1 MGTGSAH
8 AREVREAVEKRPASS
23 TKSGLVGTPSSP
35 IMTRTRTLH
44 RSTDPVAHDCVTVTF
59 IRDGSAFLLS
69 DFGQQPVKPGDV
81 ILLCANTLCGSEP
94 EGHVT
99 DTTVYLD
106 TDYVIDQVFWQHVG
120 ILQDRLDAQ
129 EFAATI
135 YTEPAQ
141 ILLLGEDR
149 AGMLMPWLDELVAL
163 SIENSPVANFYRMQA
178 LWSSIAHVIAPF
190 VRTSPVRTSSTQR
203 ATTWPTLPRHRRFA
217 PLRREARRAAE
228 LLREDPARRW
238 SVSVLANEVHLSKSQ
253 VGRLF
258 VEAFGKSPIAYLT
271 MLRTER
277 MAVLLRTTD
286 APITVIAEEV
296 GWGDPDFAARQFRR
310 SVGVSPS
317 SYRASSRTQA
327 PQATG

>member
-1 MGTGSAH
+1 MSTERSGSGAALQGCFAPIVARTKSVFEPVGPIAYDCIKVMAVRSGSAVLFS
-8 AREVREAVEKRPASS
+8 E
-23 TKSGLVGTPSSP
+23 
-35 IMTRTRTLH
+35 
-44 RSTDPVAHDCVTVTF
+44 
-59 IRDGSAFLLS
+59 
-69 DFGQQPVKPGDV
+69 FGQKAVHIGDV

-99 DTTVYLD
+99 VTTVYLD

-141 ILLLGEDR
+141 ILRLGADR
-149 AGMLMPWLDELVAL
+149 SGILMPWLDELVAL
-163 SIENSPVANFYRMQA
+163 SLEGRPVANFYRMQA
-178 LWSSIAHVIAPF
+178 LWFSVAHVIAPF
-190 VRTSPVRTSSTQR
+190 IKTSPVRTSSTQR
-203 ATTWPTLPRHRRFA
+203 GTTWPTSPRIRRFG
-217 PLRREARRAAE
+217 PLRAEARRAAD
-228 LLREDPARRW
+228 LLRSEPERRW
-238 SVSVLANEVHLSKSQ
+238 SVSELANEVHLSKSQ

-277 MAVLLRTTD
+277 MAALLRTTD

-296 GWGDPDFAARQFRR
+296 GWGDPDFAAHQFRR
-310 SVGVSPS
+310 SVGVTPS

-327 PQATG
+327 TG

>member
-1 MGTGSAH
+1 MK
-8 AREVREAVEKRPASS
+8 V
-23 TKSGLVGTPSSP
+23 
-35 IMTRTRTLH
+35 I
-44 RSTDPVAHDCVTVTF
+44 TV
-59 IRDGSAFLLS
+59 RDGSAILFS
-69 DFGQQPVKPGDV
+69 EFGQQPVKVGDV

-99 DTTVYLD
+99 VTTVCLD
-106 TDYVIDQVFWQHVG
+106 TDYVIDQVFWQHAG

-135 YTEPAQ
+135 YTESAQ
-141 ILLLGEDR
+141 ILRLGADR
-149 AGMLMPWLDELVAL
+149 SGMLMPWLDELVAL
-163 SIENSPVANFYRMQA
+163 SLEGRPVETFYRMQA
-178 LWSSIAHVIAPF
+178 LWFSVAHVIAPF
-190 VRTSPVRTSSTQR
+190 IKTSPVRTSSTQR
-203 ATTWPTLPRHRRFA
+203 AAAWPTSPRIRRFG
-217 PLRREARRAAE
+217 PLRAEARKVAD
-228 LLREDPARRW
+228 LLRSEPERRW
-238 SVSVLANEVHLSKSQ
+238 SVSELAKAVHLSKSQ

-310 SVGVSPS
+310 SVGVTPS
-317 SYRASSRTQA
+317 SYRASSRVRATR
-327 PQATG
+327 ATG